1 MIHEYVNFTSSTFVC
16 LKCQIPI
23 RYAIEL
29 VKKYEEEF
37 EMSGILLR
45 RQLSGSVSGFQ
56 AVPGCGLKATVAGI
70 EEMAAAGLN
79 SAEFRNYKNVRTSM
93 PYK

>member
-1 MIHEYVNFTSSTFVC
+1 
-16 LKCQIPI
+16 
-23 RYAIEL
+23 
-29 VKKYEEEF
+29 
-37 EMSGILLR
+37 MSGILLLLW
-45 RQLSGSVSGFQ
+45 QLSGSVSGFQ

-70 EEMAAAGLN
+70 EEMTEKGLN